1 MAGLEDWVVVLVLLG
16 RPPAPLTVLGL
27 AEDPPHGLRGLRLV
41 ADQLD
46 RLGPALLT
54 VTVIITH
61 TIIMNWVQRNR
72 DRYVNMSI
80 MSCPYIVQDHDKN
93 VLGNMVKGI

>member
-1 MAGLEDWVVVLVLLG
+1 MVTRLEDWVLVVVLLVLW

-54 VTVIITH
+54 VVITS
-61 TIIMNWVQRNR
+61 Q
-72 DRYVNMSI
+72 
-80 MSCPYIVQDHDKN
+80 
-93 VLGNMVKGI
+93 